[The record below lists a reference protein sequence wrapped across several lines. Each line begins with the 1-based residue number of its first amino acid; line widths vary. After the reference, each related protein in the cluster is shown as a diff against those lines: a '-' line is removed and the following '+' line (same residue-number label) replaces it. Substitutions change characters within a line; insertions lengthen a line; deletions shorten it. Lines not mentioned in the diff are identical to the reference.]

1 MLDFLDLCDSN
12 PCQNGGTCEAGIC
25 KCTDAFTGAE
35 CETGNEDS
43 SSKHMT
49 KVLTQLFLP
58 LQISVIQTP
67 ARMVGHA
74 QMECVNVQMDLLEK
88 NVILVRPVHTQTITN
103 GNQFSCKNCNTF
115 FVSRSV

>member
-35 CETGNEDS
+35 CETGNKDFL
-43 SSKHMT
+43 SKHMT

-58 LQISVIQTP
+58 LQISVIPIP

-74 QMECVNVQMDLLEK
+74 QMEFVNVQMDLLEK
-88 NVILVRPVHTQTITN
+88 NVILVRPVHTNNREWKPIFL
-103 GNQFSCKNCNTF
+103 GNLTLFC
-115 FVSRSV
+115 V

>member
-1 MLDFLDLCDSN
+1 MLYFLDLCDPN

-35 CETGNEDS
+35 CVTGNEDF
-43 SSKHMT
+43 SSKNIT

-58 LQISVIQTP
+58 LQISVIPTP
-67 ARMVGHA
+67 VRMVGHA
-74 QMECVNVQMDLLEK
+74 QMEFVNVQMDLLEK
-88 NVILVRPVHTQTITN
+88 NVILVRPVHTNTN
-103 GNQFSCKNCNTF
+103 GNQFSKVTL